1 MLILYPVTDPYMKGS
16 SMKSIAIAL
25 KSSSS
30 QADQEFPKVELHLNI
45 WKLNDGFPRFHT
57 RFFLDVGLMA
67 DCVYDEICFYLP
79 FSLRKKHE
87 WQDLGEIIC
96 NDNNLLCAIFN
107 DDLRA
112 IPLTNNCFYSI
123 ERNSPDNPADN
134 KCLFS
139 FYTLGSNNVTVDED
153 KENKGTWLHVK
164 IEDAMK
170 ISAECKRFYIRFRLF
185 IKDNKQFIDKRHIS
199 NDLIQA
205 AFSNLD
211 LYDMRI
217 NELRNLDKKI
227 REKFRVNHYIL
238 SRFSKFHS
246 FFIAN
251 TKVSVETSSDVK
263 SDSRI
268 IEPSVWNSYEPLKI
282 NDKLFIAHHW
292 KMKPADDSVLKSMN
306 LFFTAKYPRIQT
318 ATLAAYFSIIV
329 ILGAVGS
336 WLSTMLPS
344 GPYKDGDVSLPKIVT
359 ASAMG
364 LAILWHL
371 LRKVRAQVRIW
382 LAD

>member
-1 MLILYPVTDPYMKGS
+1 
-16 SMKSIAIAL
+16 MKSIAIAL

-30 QADQEFPKVELHLNI
+30 QPGQEIPEVELHLNI
-45 WKLNDGFPRFHT
+45 WKLNDGFPRFRT

-67 DCVYDEICFYLP
+67 DCRYDKICIYLP
-79 FSLRKKHE
+79 FSLRKKQE

-164 IEDAMK
+164 IEDAS
-170 ISAECKRFYIRFRLF
+170 IITTDCKKYYIRFRLF
-185 IKDNKQFIDKRHIS
+185 IKDNKQFVDKRHIS

-211 LYDMRI
+211 LYDLRI

-227 REKFRVNHYIL
+227 REEIRANQYTL
-238 SRFSKFHS
+238 SRFSKIHT

-268 IEPSVWNSYEPLKI
+268 IEPSIWNSYEPLKI

-292 KMKPADDSVLKSMN
+292 KMKPDGVSGLKSMN

-336 WLSTMLPS
+336 WLSTILPS
-344 GPYKDGDVSLPKIVT
+344 GPYKDGDVTLPKIIT
-359 ASAMG
+359 ASVMG

-371 LRKVRAQVRIW
+371 FRKVRAQVRIW

>member
-1 MLILYPVTDPYMKGS
+1 
-16 SMKSIAIAL
+16 MKSIAIAL

-30 QADQEFPKVELHLNI
+30 QEGLEIPQAELHLNI
-45 WKLNDGFPRFHT
+45 WKLNDGFPRFRT

-67 DCVYDEICFYLP
+67 DCIYDEICFYLP
-79 FSLRKKHE
+79 FSLRKKQE
-87 WQDLGEIIC
+87 WQDLGETIC

-112 IPLTNNCFYSI
+112 IPLTNNCFYRI
-123 ERNSPDNPADN
+123 ERNSPDSPGEN

-139 FYTLGSNNVTVDED
+139 FYTLGSNNVTVEED

-164 IEDAMK
+164 IEDASK
-170 ISAECKRFYIRFRLF
+170 IKTECEKFYIRLRLF

-211 LYDMRI
+211 LYDLRV

-227 REKFRVNHYIL
+227 REEIRVNQYAL
-238 SRFSKFHS
+238 SHFCKIHT

-268 IEPSVWNSYEPLKI
+268 IEPSIWNSYEPLKI

-292 KMKPADDSVLKSMN
+292 KMKQDDGAALKSMN

-329 ILGAVGS
+329 ILGAAGS

-344 GPYKDGDVSLPKIVT
+344 GGYKEGDVTLTKIIT
-359 ASAMG
+359 ASVMV

-371 LRKVRAQVRIW
+371 VRKVRAKVRIW